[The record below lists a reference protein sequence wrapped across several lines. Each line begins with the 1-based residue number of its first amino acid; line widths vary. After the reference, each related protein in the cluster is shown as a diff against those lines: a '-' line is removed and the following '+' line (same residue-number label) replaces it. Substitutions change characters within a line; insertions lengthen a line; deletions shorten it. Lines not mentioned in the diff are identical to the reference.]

1 MPIWAGESAPN
12 RKDAALSSFSR
23 TIRGTNIAPRH
34 CGGYFQQGGRKGKAA
49 HPLSVKGRERPG
61 AAFSCLLEQLRTIDK
76 KRLETY
82 IGRLEEKHI
91 RRINHA
97 LAVSVG
103 LIEEVPEI

>member
-1 MPIWAGESAPN
+1 M
-12 RKDAALSSFSR
+12 F
-23 TIRGTNIAPRH
+23 
-34 CGGYFQQGGRKGKAA
+34 F
-49 HPLSVKGRERPG
+49 
-61 AAFSCLLEQLRTIDK
+61 LEQLRTIDK

-103 LIEEVPEI
+103 LIEEVP